1 MSAEAAELYRRPGP
15 RGDLSAALWENGC
28 AQCVCKWRMSTD
40 HDPGEAE
47 EEGGAPS
54 PHGVLPTPVRIRR
67 VRREMAGVAT
77 LELTP
82 ASAFGFVPGQF
93 NMLYMFG
100 LGEVAISL
108 SGDPAEDH
116 QIVHT
121 VRALG
126 AISQAITRL
135 RRNDV
140 IGVRGPY
147 GSYWPVVDSEG
158 NDVVIVAGGLGL
170 APLRPVIYRV
180 LAHRER
186 YGRVVVLY
194 GARDPVDI
202 LYRRELEAWR
212 RRLDVDI
219 TVTVDHAAA
228 DWRGNVGVVPAL
240 IGRAPIDPD
249 RTVAM
254 VCGPEIMMRFTID
267 ALRQRGLGIDRIF
280 LSMERNMKCAIG
292 FCGHCQFGPAFVCR
306 DGPVFRF
313 DRVAPFFSLREI

>member
-1 MSAEAAELYRRPGP
+1 MSA
-15 RGDLSAALWENGC
+15 N
-28 AQCVCKWRMSTD
+28 
-40 HDPGEAE
+40 HDVREAE
-47 EEGGAPS
+47 EKGRASAPES
-54 PHGVLPTPVRIRR
+54 LVPVPVRVTR
-67 VRREMAGVAT
+67 VRREMAGVTT

-82 ASAFGFVPGQF
+82 ASAFAFVPGQF

-116 QIVHT
+116 RIVHT
-121 VRALG
+121 VRAVG
-126 AISQAITRL
+126 AVSQAITRL

-140 IGVRGPY
+140 IGMRGPY
-147 GSYWPVVDSEG
+147 GSYWPVPDSEG
-158 NDVVIVAGGLGL
+158 SDVVIVAGGLGL

-186 YGRVVVLY
+186 YGRVAVLY
-194 GARDPVDI
+194 GARGPADI

-228 DWRGNVGVVPAL
+228 DWRRHVGVVPAL
-240 IGRAPIDPD
+240 TPRTLIDPD
-249 RTVAM
+249 HAIAM
-254 VCGPEIMMRFTID
+254 VCGPEIRMRFTID
-267 ALRQRGLGIDRIF
+267 ALQQRGLALDRIF
-280 LSMERNMKCAIG
+280 VSMERNMKCAIG
-292 FCGHCQFGPAFVCR
+292 LCGHCQFGPAFVCR

-313 DRVAPFFSLREI
+313 DRIAPFFNIREI

>member
-1 MSAEAAELYRRPGP
+1 MSA
-15 RGDLSAALWENGC
+15 N
-28 AQCVCKWRMSTD
+28 
-40 HDPGEAE
+40 HDVREAE
-47 EEGGAPS
+47 EKGRASAPES
-54 PHGVLPTPVRIRR
+54 LVPVPVRVTR
-67 VRREMAGVAT
+67 VRREMAGVTT

-82 ASAFGFVPGQF
+82 ASAFAFVPGQF

-116 QIVHT
+116 WIVHT
-121 VRALG
+121 VRAVG
-126 AISQAITRL
+126 AVSQAITRL

-147 GSYWPVVDSEG
+147 GSYWPILDSEG
-158 NDVVIVAGGLGL
+158 SDVVMVAGGLGL
-170 APLRPVIYRV
+170 APLRPVIYHV

-194 GARDPVDI
+194 GARGPADI

-212 RRLDVDI
+212 RRLDLDI

-228 DWRGNVGVVPAL
+228 DWRRNVGVVPAL
-240 IGRAPIDPD
+240 IGRTLIDPD
-249 RTVAM
+249 HAIAM

-267 ALRQRGLGIDRIF
+267 ALQQRGLALDRIF
-280 LSMERNMKCAIG
+280 VSMERNMKCAIG
-292 FCGHCQFGPAFVCR
+292 LCGHCQFGPTFVCR

-313 DRVAPFFSLREI
+313 DRIAPFFNIREI